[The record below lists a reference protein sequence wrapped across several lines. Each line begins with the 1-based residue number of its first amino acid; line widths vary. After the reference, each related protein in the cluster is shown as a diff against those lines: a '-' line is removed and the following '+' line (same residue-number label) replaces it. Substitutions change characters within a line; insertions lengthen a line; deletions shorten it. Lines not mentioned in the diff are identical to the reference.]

1 MVTIE
6 GRDYADDAPIDWD
19 TAERVGGF
27 YFSRAQWLR
36 MPPPPAVFV
45 ADDGGLVLTDAQ
57 LTIIGRYHT
66 MMSEAEADAIE
77 RTGDAIERLRKYAKT
92 GEI

>member
-6 GRDYADDAPIDWD
+6 GRDYADDEPVDWD

-45 ADDGGLVLTDAQ
+45 ADDGSLKPNEAQ
-57 LTIIGRYHT
+57 LKIILRYHGL
-66 MMSEAEADAIE
+66 MIEAEDSAHENANDV
-77 RTGDAIERLRKYAKT
+77 
-92 GEI
+92 